1 CVLSCSLL
9 PHQRTTLAPKMT
21 MGRTRHA
28 GVCLVLAALTTVA
41 VIPGVGAFGGGLRV
55 AITQQPHDCSIAASS
70 STVSPRSLN
79 PAAAASVPSSGR
91 RRSSSSPH
99 TALSMAPPMDFGGAE
114 PAEKDP
120 REMDPSLQGNAGDTY
135 VKCGKCQACYPM
147 ELEVLGRGRIIECS
161 VCGNRWFQT
170 AERALTLTE
179 NFLMKDWTEDR
190 VEQTAE
196 AVKKF
201 AGFNLFVGNIPF
213 SVSEKDLG
221 AIFGNFGE
229 VKSTALVTDENGDS
243 RGYGSVKMGT
253 EEDARKAI
261 KALNG
266 IEIQGRSMLVKV
278 GASNSAGGG
287 GGGGGGGRMGGGGRN
302 GGGGGRMGGGGRGG
316 GYQGRGGGGGGYQGG
331 GGGGDQGRGGGGY
344 SGGGYG

>member
-1 CVLSCSLL
+1 MALPLCVSLGLMLSRQ
-9 PHQRTTLAPKMT
+9 HTTLAPNMT

-28 GVCLVLAALTTVA
+28 GLCLVLAALTTMA
-41 VIPGVGAFGGGLRV
+41 VIPGVGAFSGGLRV
-55 AITQQPHDCSIAASS
+55 AITQQPHDCSMAASS
-70 STVSPRSLN
+70 STVSPRPLN
-79 PAAAASVPSSGR
+79 PEAAAVPPSGR
-91 RRSSSSPH
+91 RRSSSSSSP

-120 REMDPSLQGNAGDTY
+120 REMDPSLQGSAGDTY

-147 ELEVLGRGRIIECS
+147 DLEVLGRGRIIECS

-170 AERALTLTE
+170 AERALTLTD

-190 VEQTAE
+190 VAATAE
-196 AVKKF
+196 AAKKF

-253 EEDARKAI
+253 EEDGRKAI

-287 GGGGGGGRMGGGGRN
+287 GGGGGGRMGGGGRN
-302 GGGGGRMGGGGRGG
+302 GGGRMGGGGRGG
-316 GYQGRGGGGGGYQGG
+316 GYQGRGGGGDYGGYQGRAG
-331 GGGGDQGRGGGGY
+331 GGGGY
-344 SGGGYG
+344 SGRGY